1 MRARKL
7 IYPLLLVLA
16 TPLNVLSQFA
26 FRQCY
31 MLYYILLII
40 IIY

>member
-16 TPLNVLSQFA
+16 TPLNVHSQFA
-26 FRQCY
+26 FGLRNLHLDNVTCS
-31 MLYYILLII
+31 II
-40 IIY
+40 

>member
-16 TPLNVLSQFA
+16 TPLNVHSQFA
-26 FRQCY
+26 FVQCY
-31 MLYYILLII
+31 MLYYILTTKQ
-40 IIY
+40 